1 MIPRPGVFAA
11 LASLVMFAFAAPTLA
26 EQAAGTIT
34 VNGKPGIFRH
44 AAAMEV
50 DSTTEPGYLDVRVVL
65 SDRVLERADM
75 ASDERLEQLARRDG
89 LVALRVV
96 LNPDAKVMSAAPYH
110 PAFTTWISS
119 GVFVRWEPSAYAETV
134 AGRFHTGGP
143 QQAFGQAWEYDVKFS
158 APIQLDPKAVTV
170 PAKK

>member
-1 MIPRPGVFAA
+1 MHLPQSVAGTLA
-11 LASLVMFAFAAPTLA
+11 LVAVLGAGAPAWA
-26 EQAAGTIT
+26 EQAAGTMT
-34 VNGKPGIFRH
+34 VNGKSGKLSH

-50 DSTTEPGYLDVRVVL
+50 DSATEPGYLDVRVVL
-65 SDRVLERADM
+65 SDRVLAREDM
-75 ASDERLEQLARRDG
+75 ASDERLEQLTRRDG

-110 PAFTTWISS
+110 PAFTSWISS
-119 GVFVRWEPSAYAETV
+119 GVFVRWEPSAYAENV

-143 QQAFGQAWEYDVKFS
+143 QKAFGQAWEYDVTFS

-170 PAKK
+170 PAK